1 MLVKVD
7 RMSMANSLE
16 IRVPLLDHVVAEF
29 VAQLPV
35 ATRFPRWRLKALLK
49 EAMADS
55 LPPEILRHRKHGFT
69 IPLAAWFRGDL
80 ARFAAE
86 ILLSAEARDRGFLD
100 THGLERFLRDHV
112 RGSRNLG
119 SAIWSLLM
127 FELWC
132 QEILD

>member
-16 IRVPLLDHVVAEF
+16 VRVPLLDHVVAEF
-29 VAQLPV
+29 VARVPV
-35 ATRFPRWRLKALLK
+35 AVRFPRWRLKALLK
-49 EAMADS
+49 DTMADA
-55 LPPEILRHRKHGFT
+55 LPKEVLQQRKHGFT
-69 IPLAAWFRGDL
+69 VPLAAWFRGDL
-80 ARFAAE
+80 ATFAADV
-86 ILLSAEARDRGFLD
+86 LVSPEAKARGFLD
-100 THGLERFLRDHV
+100 TAAVEGFLREHT

-132 QEILD
+132 REILD